1 MGTYARWQMALGKT
15 FMAGWARHDGAAVG
29 CTATHGPP
37 RVALLCGMTEFP
49 KVGHELAARKPTP
62 ARVLYET
69 AVTAGLD
76 DATDEEAKSIPREV
90 KAARCGRR
98 E

>member
-1 MGTYARWQMALGKT
+1 
-15 FMAGWARHDGAAVG
+15 
-29 CTATHGPP
+29 
-37 RVALLCGMTEFP
+37 MTEFL